1 MRNIIKLALV
11 GLLSVSTIAV
21 AAESSP
27 EALRIGYQK
36 GSIGMVL
43 AKSHQLL
50 EKRYPQSK
58 ISWVEFPA
66 GPQML
71 EALNVGSIDLGSTGD
86 IPPIFAQAAGADL
99 VYVGV
104 EPPKPK
110 AEVIL
115 VAENSPIKTVAD
127 LKGHKVAFQKGS
139 SSHNLLLRALRQAGL
154 KFTDIQPTYLTPAD
168 ARAAFQQGNV
178 DAWAIWDPYYSAAL
192 LQCGVRVLKDG
203 TDLNQTGSFYLAA
216 RPYAEK
222 NGAFIQGVL
231 ATFSEADALTRSQ
244 REQSIALLAKTMGL
258 PAPVI
263 ASYLDHRPPTTIK
276 PVNAEVAAL
285 QQQTADL
292 FYENRLVPKKVDI
305 RQRIGRKTI
314 MSLNMF
320 WFLPTHGDGHYL
332 GTEEGSRP
340 VDHGYLQQ
348 IAQAADR
355 LGYTGVLIPTGR
367 SCEDAWLVAASM
379 IPVTQR
385 LKFLVALRPSVTSP
399 TVAARQAAT
408 LDRLSNGRALFNLV
422 TGSDPQELA
431 GDGVF
436 LDHSERYEASAE
448 FTQVWRR
455 LLLGETVNF
464 NGKHIHVR
472 GAKLLFPPI
481 QQPYPPLYFGGS
493 SDVAQELA
501 AEQVDLYLTWGEPP
515 ELVKEK
521 IEQVRAKAAAHGR
534 KIRFGI
540 RLHVIVRETN
550 DEAWQAAERLI
561 SHLDDETIAKA
572 QAAFARTDS
581 VGQQR
586 MAALHNG
593 KRDNLEIS
601 PNLWAGVGLVRGG
614 AGTALVGDGPTVAA
628 RINEYAAL
636 GIDSFVLSG
645 YPHLE
650 EAYRVGELLFPHL
663 DVAIPEIP
671 QPQPLNPQGEAVA
684 NDFIPRKVAQS

>member
-1 MRNIIKLALV
+1 
-11 GLLSVSTIAV
+11 
-21 AAESSP
+21 
-27 EALRIGYQK
+27 
-36 GSIGMVL
+36 
-43 AKSHQLL
+43 
-50 EKRYPQSK
+50 
-58 ISWVEFPA
+58 
-66 GPQML
+66 
-71 EALNVGSIDLGSTGD
+71 
-86 IPPIFAQAAGADL
+86 
-99 VYVGV
+99 
-104 EPPKPK
+104 
-110 AEVIL
+110 
-115 VAENSPIKTVAD
+115 
-127 LKGHKVAFQKGS
+127 
-139 SSHNLLLRALRQAGL
+139 
-154 KFTDIQPTYLTPAD
+154 
-168 ARAAFQQGNV
+168 
-178 DAWAIWDPYYSAAL
+178 
-192 LQCGVRVLKDG
+192 
-203 TDLNQTGSFYLAA
+203 
-216 RPYAEK
+216 
-222 NGAFIQGVL
+222 
-231 ATFSEADALTRSQ
+231 
-244 REQSIALLAKTMGL
+244 
-258 PAPVI
+258 
-263 ASYLDHRPPTTIK
+263 
-276 PVNAEVAAL
+276 
-285 QQQTADL
+285 
-292 FYENRLVPKKVDI
+292 
-305 RQRIGRKTI
+305 
-314 MSLNMF
+314 
-320 WFLPTHGDGHYL
+320 
-332 GTEEGSRP
+332 
-340 VDHGYLQQ
+340 
-348 IAQAADR
+348 
-355 LGYTGVLIPTGR
+355 
-367 SCEDAWLVAASM
+367 M

-472 GAKLLFPPI
+472 GAKLLFP
-481 QQPYPPLYFGGS
+481 
-493 SDVAQELA
+493 
-501 AEQVDLYLTWGEPP
+501 QVDLYLTWGEPP